1 MPGPA
6 QRTASNHAPRVP
18 TTTAVAVLPQPAR
31 AGSWVHLIVRV
42 SGATGHTPTGTVAL
56 RDGSLLL
63 GTPTLRGG
71 RATLKVQL
79 FSAGRHEVRASYEGD
94 EEMARSEGIC
104 MAAVLE
110 QARVLLSVTPDA
122 RRAEAL
128 TLEACI
134 HGRWDSPP
142 CSGSVLF
149 ECDGEPVGESALHA
163 GAATLMYSPPP
174 GDHAI
179 SAVYLGDER
188 YAGARS
194 EPLAIHG

>member
-18 TTTAVAVLPQPAR
+18 TTTTVAVLPQPAR
-31 AGSWVHLIVRV
+31 AGGWVHLVIRV
-42 SGATGHTPTGTVAL
+42 SGATGRTPTGTVAL

-79 FSAGRHEVRASYEGD
+79 FSAGRHEMLASYAGD
-94 EEMARSEGIC
+94 EEMARSDGSC
-104 MAAVLE
+104 VASVLE

-128 TLEACI
+128 TLEARI

-142 CSGSVLF
+142 CRGSVLF

-163 GAATLMYSPPP
+163 GAATLTYNPPL
-174 GDHAI
+174 GEHAI
-179 SAVYLGDER
+179 AAVYLGDER

-194 EPLAIHG
+194 EPLTIDV